1 MSDAAISLF
10 GFFAFGGPYAY
21 LMARMLRELGELETN
36 ARRNF
41 PRTVHR
47 PVDRPSRQER
57 LPLFGYWSGFDIRY
71 PSIPRA
77 RERMSNPKLH

>member
-1 MSDAAISLF
+1 MSDAAISLI

-21 LMARMLRELGELETN
+21 LMVRMLRELRELENT

-47 PVDRPSRQER
+47 PVARPSHQER
-57 LPLFGYWSGFDIRY
+57 LPLFG
-71 PSIPRA
+71 
-77 RERMSNPKLH
+77 